1 MTYYIQ
7 VLKNNWKGE
16 MSGLKEKFSKI
27 LVAIDGSQPSMDA
40 VDYAIAIPQRNEAE
54 LTALYVVSS
63 PTTFDYTS
71 DTPEDQIPEI
81 AKDIVHSAKKES
93 ESWFNEITEKVKTR
107 AAAVTLKEDT
117 NGVIQLKTQVVVSPL
132 SVTGSIVQYAE
143 CENIDLIVVG
153 TRGRS
158 GFKRLLLGSTAS
170 GIVTHAH
177 CPVMV
182 VR

>member
-1 MTYYIQ
+1 MTHYIYKY
-7 VLKNNWKGE
+7 LKIIGKAKC
-16 MSGLKEKFSKI
+16 LKEKFSKI

-40 VDYAIAIPQRNEAE
+40 VDYAIAIAQRNEAE

-81 AKDIVHSAKKES
+81 AKDIVHYAKKES
-93 ESWFNEITEKVKTR
+93 QPWFNEITEKVRAK
-107 AAAVTLKEDT
+107 AAAVTSKRTT
-117 NGVIQLKTQVVVSPL
+117 NGVIHLKTQVVVSPL
-132 SVTGSIVQYAE
+132 SITGSIVQYAE
-143 CENIDLIVVG
+143 RENIDLIVVG

-170 GIVTHAH
+170 GIVTHAL

>member
-1 MTYYIQ
+1 
-7 VLKNNWKGE
+7 

-40 VDYAIAIPQRNEAE
+40 VDYAIAIAQRNEAE

-71 DTPEDQIPEI
+71 DTPEDQIPEE
-81 AKDIVHSAKKES
+81 AKDIVHHAKKES
-93 ESWFNEITEKVKTR
+93 QPWFNEITEKVR
-107 AAAVTLKEDT
+107 ARTSKEDT
-117 NGVIQLKTQVVVSPL
+117 KKTTSSVIELKTQVVVSPL

-143 CENIDLIVVG
+143 RENIDLIVVG

>member
-1 MTYYIQ
+1 
-7 VLKNNWKGE
+7 VSKNNWKDE

-27 LVAIDGSQPSMDA
+27 LVGVEGSQPSMDA
-40 VDYAIAIPQRNEAE
+40 VDYAIAIAQRDEAE
-54 LTALYVVSS
+54 LTALYVASS

-81 AKDIVHSAKKES
+81 AKDIVHYAKKES
-93 ESWFNEITEKVKTR
+93 QPWFNEITEKVRAT
-107 AAAVTLKEDT
+107 AAAVTLQEDT
-117 NGVIQLKTQVVVSPL
+117 KKTSSIIQLKTKVVVSPF

-143 CENIDLIVVG
+143 RENIDLIVVG

-158 GFKRLLLGSTAS
+158 AFKRLLLGSTAS

>member
-1 MTYYIQ
+1 
-7 VLKNNWKGE
+7 

-40 VDYAIAIPQRNEAE
+40 VDYAIAIAQRNEAE

-81 AKDIVHSAKKES
+81 AKDIVHYAKKES
-93 ESWFNEITEKVKTR
+93 QPWFNEITEKVR
-107 AAAVTLKEDT
+107 AKAGNEIISS
-117 NGVIQLKTQVVVSPL
+117 VIQLKTQMIVSPI
-132 SVTGSIVQYAE
+132 SVTGSIVHYAE
-143 CENIDLIVVG
+143 RENIDLIVVG

>member
-1 MTYYIQ
+1 M
-7 VLKNNWKGE
+7 
-16 MSGLKEKFSKI
+16 
-27 LVAIDGSQPSMDA
+27 
-40 VDYAIAIPQRNEAE
+40 R
-54 LTALYVVSS
+54 
-63 PTTFDYTS
+63 
-71 DTPEDQIPEI
+71 
-81 AKDIVHSAKKES
+81 AK
-93 ESWFNEITEKVKTR
+93 

-117 NGVIQLKTQVVVSPL
+117 KRTTNGVIHLKTQVVVSPL
-132 SVTGSIVQYAE
+132 SITGSIVQYAE
-143 CENIDLIVVG
+143 RENIDLIVVG